1 MEDTMKKAIYR
12 AFRPKTFDQV
22 LGQDHITRVL
32 KNQIRSGQPGHA
44 YLFAGTR
51 GTGKTSCA
59 KIFARAVGCL
69 HPVDGNPCNE
79 CENCKA
85 ILEETTLD
93 VVEMDAA
100 SNRRIDDIRELKE
113 HVVYPPSQLEYKVY
127 IIDEAHM
134 ITREAFNALLKIMEE
149 PPDHLIF
156 ILATTDP
163 DQVPDTILSRLQR
176 YEFKRLDIP
185 SIEKNIR
192 HIAGELDLTVE
203 DSALHAMAIA
213 ADGAMR
219 DALSLMDQ
227 VLAGGGETIDE
238 ETVQAILGTVGYQS
252 MSEMV
257 AAIFQN
263 RLSQTLSLSQDLLD
277 QGKDPHTFIK
287 ELVEYF
293 RLLLLVKGMD
303 QKDKLPLDPA
313 QVLELQD
320 LVEEVEMDRIIDSLS
335 LLLETEEVLRR
346 SDFSEAVFQ
355 AGLVRLVNYVDRKSL
370 ASRLAAL
377 EEKAETIQRWET
389 PRALVREEVDKAIR
403 TMDLTGLAAGTM
415 AGISGPKDEE
425 APEPTTPAPRDLSGP
440 EPASPVPQD
449 LFEPE
454 AAPVPAPPSASKPE
468 AAPSSVEGN
477 PMAWLRDH
485 EGELLDYFSSRNSV
499 PAYLF
504 KKYDDLVS
512 LGKDLYLVYTH
523 ETLGPI
529 MKKEYEE
536 AVAQAFREILGP
548 DYRLYIS
555 LEAMEG
561 AQEAQPATPPEPAPQ
576 TSPCPEEKK
585 EPADSVGPSTPLD
598 KMKAVFPEDLLH
610 IE

>member
-1 MEDTMKKAIYR
+1 MKKAIYR

-59 KIFARAVGCL
+59 KIFARAVNCL

-113 HVVYPPSQLEYKVY
+113 HVVYPPSQLKYKVY

-227 VLAGGGETIDE
+227 VLAGGGKTIDE

-313 QVLELQD
+313 QVRELQD
-320 LVEEVEMDRIIDSLS
+320 LVEEVEMDRIIDSFS

-389 PRALVREEVDKAIR
+389 PRALVREEVDKALR
-403 TMDLTGLAAGTM
+403 AMDLTALSAGNK
-415 AGISGPKDEE
+415 AGGPSPKEEE
-425 APEPTTPAPRDLSGP
+425 ASEPPSPDPQDLPEPEPTS
-440 EPASPVPQD
+440 SVPQD
-449 LFEPE
+449 LPGSEPE
-454 AAPVPAPPSASKPE
+454 PAPGPESATPSAPE
-468 AAPSSVEGN
+468 REVDPSSVEGN

-485 EGELLDYFSSRNSV
+485 EDKLLDYFSARNSV

-512 LGKDLYLVYTH
+512 LDKDLYLVYTH

-548 DYRLYIS
+548 DYRLSIS

-561 AQEAQPATPPEPAPQ
+561 AQEAQPVTLPEPAPQ
-576 TSPCPEEKK
+576 TSPRPEEKK
-585 EPADSVGPSTPLD
+585 EPADPVGPSTPLD
-598 KMKAVFPEDLLH
+598 KMKAVFPDDLLH

>member
-1 MEDTMKKAIYR
+1 MEDIMKKAIYR

-22 LGQDHITRVL
+22 LGQGHITHVL

-59 KIFARAVGCL
+59 KIFARAVNCL

-79 CENCKA
+79 CENCRA
-85 ILEETTLD
+85 ILDETTLD

-113 HVVYPPSQLEYKVY
+113 HVVYPPSQLKYKVY

-227 VLAGGGETIDE
+227 VLAGGGKTIDE

-257 AAIFQN
+257 DAIFQN

-313 QVLELQD
+313 QVRELQD

-335 LLLETEEVLRR
+335 LLLEMEEVLRR

-370 ASRLAAL
+370 TSRLAAL

-389 PRALVREEVDKAIR
+389 PRALVREEVDKALR
-403 TMDLTGLAAGTM
+403 AMDLTALVAGNK
-415 AGISGPKDEE
+415 AGSPSLEEEEDSGPASLSPQDLPE
-425 APEPTTPAPRDLSGP
+425 PEPTSPAPQDPPGP
-440 EPASPVPQD
+440 E
-449 LFEPE
+449 L
-454 AAPVPAPPSASKPE
+454 APPSAPE
-468 AAPSSVEGN
+468 REVAPSSVEGN

-485 EGELLDYFSSRNSV
+485 EGELLDYFSARNSV

-536 AVAQAFREILGP
+536 AVAQAFREILGL

-561 AQEAQPATPPEPAPQ
+561 APADWPISQPEPVFQP
-576 TSPCPEEKK
+576 SPRPEEKK
-585 EPADSVGPSTPLD
+585 EPADPVGPSTPLD
-598 KMKAVFPEDLLH
+598 KVKAVFPEDLLH

>member
-1 MEDTMKKAIYR
+1 MKKAIYR

-59 KIFARAVGCL
+59 KIFARAVNCL

-85 ILEETTLD
+85 ILDETTLD

-113 HVVYPPSQLEYKVY
+113 HVVYPPSQLKYKVY

-227 VLAGGGETIDE
+227 VLAGGGKTIDE

-313 QVLELQD
+313 QVRELQD
-320 LVEEVEMDRIIDSLS
+320 LVDEVEMDRIIDSLS

-389 PRALVREEVDKAIR
+389 PRALVREEVDKALR
-403 TMDLTGLAAGTM
+403 AMDLTALLARNKAG
-415 AGISGPKDEE
+415 GPSPKEEE
-425 APEPTTPAPRDLSGP
+425 ASEPPSPDPQDLTEPEPTNSVPQDLSGP
-440 EPASPVPQD
+440 EPE
-449 LFEPE
+449 L
-454 AAPVPAPPSASKPE
+454 APTPAPERE
-468 AAPSSVEGN
+468 AVPSSVEGN

-485 EGELLDYFSSRNSV
+485 EDKLLDYFSARNSV

-548 DYRLYIS
+548 DYRLSIS

-561 AQEAQPATPPEPAPQ
+561 TQEAQPVTPPEPVPQ
-576 TSPCPEEKK
+576 PGLRPEEKK
-585 EPADSVGPSTPLD
+585 EPADPVGPSTPLD

>member
-1 MEDTMKKAIYR
+1 MKKAIYR

-59 KIFARAVGCL
+59 KIFARAVNCL

-85 ILEETTLD
+85 ILDETTLD

-113 HVVYPPSQLEYKVY
+113 HVVYPPSQLKYKVY

-227 VLAGGGETIDE
+227 VLAGGGKTVDE

-313 QVLELQD
+313 QVRELQD
-320 LVEEVEMDRIIDSLS
+320 LVDGVEMDRIIDSLS

-403 TMDLTGLAAGTM
+403 TMDLTALAAGTKS
-415 AGISGPKDEE
+415 GIPGPKEEE
-425 APEPTTPAPRDLSGP
+425 AFEPASPAPQDLPGPEPEPTSPVSQDLSGP
-440 EPASPVPQD
+440 EPE
-449 LFEPE
+449 L
-454 AAPVPAPPSASKPE
+454 APTPAPERE
-468 AAPSSVEGN
+468 AVPSSVEGN

-485 EGELLDYFSSRNSV
+485 EDKLLDYFSARNSV

-561 AQEAQPATPPEPAPQ
+561 APADRPISQPEPVPQ
-576 TSPCPEEKK
+576 PKLRLEKKK
-585 EPADSVGPSTPLD
+585 EPADPVGPSTPLD

>member
-1 MEDTMKKAIYR
+1 MKKAIYR

-59 KIFARAVGCL
+59 KIFARAVNCL

-85 ILEETTLD
+85 ILDETTLD

-113 HVVYPPSQLEYKVY
+113 HVVYPPSQLKYKVY

-227 VLAGGGETIDE
+227 VLAGGGKTIDE

-313 QVLELQD
+313 QVRELQD

-346 SDFSEAVFQ
+346 SDFSEVVFQ

-389 PRALVREEVDKAIR
+389 PRALVREEVDKALR
-403 TMDLTGLAAGTM
+403 AMDLTALVAGAK

-425 APEPTTPAPRDLSGP
+425 VSEPTTPAPRDFP
-440 EPASPVPQD
+440 EP
-449 LFEPE
+449 EPE
-454 AAPVPAPPSASKPE
+454 APPTPAPPSAPKPE
-468 AAPSSVEGN
+468 AVPSSVEGN

-485 EGELLDYFSSRNSV
+485 EDKLLDYFSARNSV

-561 AQEAQPATPPEPAPQ
+561 AQEAQPVTPPEPVPQ
-576 TSPCPEEKK
+576 PGLRSEEKK
-585 EPADSVGPSTPLD
+585 EPADLVGPSTPLD

>member
-12 AFRPKTFDQV
+12 AFRPKTFNQV

-59 KIFARAVGCL
+59 KIFARAVNCL

-113 HVVYPPSQLEYKVY
+113 HVVYPPSQLKYKVY

-176 YEFKRLDIP
+176 YEFKRLDIS

-192 HIAGELDLTVE
+192 QIAGELDLTVE

-227 VLAGGGETIDE
+227 VLAGGGKTIDE

-303 QKDKLPLDPA
+303 QKDKLPLDHA
-313 QVLELQD
+313 QVRELQD

-377 EEKAETIQRWET
+377 EDKAQTIQRWET
-389 PRALVREEVDKAIR
+389 PRALVREEVDKALR
-403 TMDLTGLAAGTM
+403 AMDLTALLARNKAG
-415 AGISGPKDEE
+415 GPSPKEEE
-425 APEPTTPAPRDLSGP
+425 ASEPP
-440 EPASPVPQD
+440 SPDPQD
-449 LFEPE
+449 LTEPEPE
-454 AAPVPAPPSASKPE
+454 APSAPAPPLAPKPE
-468 AAPSSVEGN
+468 VDPSSVEGN

-485 EGELLDYFSSRNSV
+485 EDKLLDYFSARNSV

-561 AQEAQPATPPEPAPQ
+561 AQEAQPVTPPEPIPQ
-576 TSPCPEEKK
+576 PGLRPEEKK
-585 EPADSVGPSTPLD
+585 EPADPVGPSTPLD
-598 KMKAVFPEDLLH
+598 KMKAVFPEDSLH

>member
-59 KIFARAVGCL
+59 KIFARAVNCL

-113 HVVYPPSQLEYKVY
+113 HVVYPPSQLKYKVY

-227 VLAGGGETIDE
+227 VLAGGGKTIDE
-238 ETVQAILGTVGYQS
+238 ETVQAILGTVGYHS

-313 QVLELQD
+313 QVRELQD
-320 LVEEVEMDRIIDSLS
+320 LVDEVEMDRIIDSLS

-370 ASRLAAL
+370 ISRLAAL

-389 PRALVREEVDKAIR
+389 PRALVREEVDKALR
-403 TMDLTGLAAGTM
+403 AMNLTALAAGTKS
-415 AGISGPKDEE
+415 GIPGPKEEE
-425 APEPTTPAPRDLSGP
+425 AFGPASPDPQDLPEPEPEPTSPVSQDLPGPEPELAPTPAPER
-440 EPASPVPQD
+440 EV
-449 LFEPE
+449 
-454 AAPVPAPPSASKPE
+454 V
-468 AAPSSVEGN
+468 PSSVEGN

-485 EGELLDYFSSRNSV
+485 EEKLLDYFSARNSV

-561 AQEAQPATPPEPAPQ
+561 APANRPISQPEPVPQ
-576 TSPCPEEKK
+576 PKLQPEKKK
-585 EPADSVGPSTPLD
+585 EPADPVGPSTPLD

>member
-1 MEDTMKKAIYR
+1 MKKAIYR

-59 KIFARAVGCL
+59 KIFARAVNCL

-113 HVVYPPSQLEYKVY
+113 HVVYPPSQLKYKVY

-176 YEFKRLDIP
+176 YEFKRLDIH
-185 SIEKNIR
+185 SIENNIR

-227 VLAGGGETIDE
+227 VLAGGGKTIDE
-238 ETVQAILGTVGYQS
+238 ETVQAILGTVGYHS

-287 ELVEYF
+287 ELIEYF

-313 QVLELQD
+313 QVRELQD
-320 LVEEVEMDRIIDSLS
+320 LVAEVEMDRIIDSLS

-355 AGLVRLVNYVDRKSL
+355 AGLVRLVNYVDWKSL
-370 ASRLAAL
+370 ISRLAAL

-389 PRALVREEVDKAIR
+389 PRALVREEVDKALR
-403 TMDLTGLAAGTM
+403 AMDLTALLARNKAG
-415 AGISGPKDEE
+415 GPSPKEEE
-425 APEPTTPAPRDLSGP
+425 ASEPPSPDPQDLTEPEPTSSVPQDLSGP
-440 EPASPVPQD
+440 EPE
-449 LFEPE
+449 L
-454 AAPVPAPPSASKPE
+454 APTPAPERE
-468 AAPSSVEGN
+468 AVPSSVEGN

-485 EGELLDYFSSRNSV
+485 EGELLDYFSARNSV

-536 AVAQAFREILGP
+536 AVGQAFREILGP

-561 AQEAQPATPPEPAPQ
+561 AQEAQPVTPPEPAPQ
-576 TSPCPEEKK
+576 PKTQPEEKK
-585 EPADSVGPSTPLD
+585 EPADPAGPSTPLD

>member
-1 MEDTMKKAIYR
+1 MKKAIYR

-59 KIFARAVGCL
+59 KIFARAVNCL

-113 HVVYPPSQLEYKVY
+113 HVVYPPSQLKYKVY

-227 VLAGGGETIDE
+227 VLAGGGKTIDE

-303 QKDKLPLDPA
+303 QKDKLPLDPV
-313 QVLELQD
+313 QVRELQD
-320 LVEEVEMDRIIDSLS
+320 LVDEVEMDRIIDSLS

-403 TMDLTGLAAGTM
+403 AMDLTGLAAGTM
-415 AGISGPKDEE
+415 AGTSGPKDEE
-425 APEPTTPAPRDLSGP
+425 VSEPTTPAPQDFP
-440 EPASPVPQD
+440 EP
-449 LFEPE
+449 EPE
-454 AAPVPAPPSASKPE
+454 APPTPAPPSAPKPE
-468 AAPSSVEGN
+468 AVPSSVEGN

-485 EGELLDYFSSRNSV
+485 EDKLLDYFSARNSV

-548 DYRLYIS
+548 DYRLSIS

-561 AQEAQPATPPEPAPQ
+561 TPADRPVSQPEPVFQP
-576 TSPCPEEKK
+576 SPRSEEKK
-585 EPADSVGPSTPLD
+585 EPADPVGPSTPLD

>member
-1 MEDTMKKAIYR
+1 MKKAIYR
-12 AFRPKTFDQV
+12 AFRPKTFDEV

-59 KIFARAVGCL
+59 KIFARAVNCL

-85 ILEETTLD
+85 ILDETTLD

-113 HVVYPPSQLEYKVY
+113 HVVYPPSQLKYKVY

-227 VLAGGGETIDE
+227 VLAGGGKTIDE

-252 MSEMV
+252 MSEMA

-277 QGKDPHTFIK
+277 RGKDPHTFIK

-303 QKDKLPLDPA
+303 QKDKLPLDPT
-313 QVLELQD
+313 QVRELQD
-320 LVEEVEMDRIIDSLS
+320 LVDEVEMDRIIDSLS

-370 ASRLAAL
+370 TSRLAAL
-377 EEKAETIQRWET
+377 EEKAEAIQRWET

-403 TMDLTGLAAGTM
+403 AMDLTALAAGTKTG
-415 AGISGPKDEE
+415 ASGPKEEE
-425 APEPTTPAPRDLSGP
+425 AFESTSPA
-440 EPASPVPQD
+440 PQD
-449 LFEPE
+449 LPEPEPINSVPQNLSEPEPE
-454 AAPVPAPPSASKPE
+454 AALRPAPPSAPKPE
-468 AAPSSVEGN
+468 ADPSSVEGN

-485 EGELLDYFSSRNSV
+485 EDKLLDYFSARNSV

-548 DYRLYIS
+548 DYRLFIS

-561 AQEAQPATPPEPAPQ
+561 APEAQPVTPPEPVSRPEPQ
-576 TSPCPEEKK
+576 PEEKK
-585 EPADSVGPSTPLD
+585 EPADPVGPSTPLD

>member
-1 MEDTMKKAIYR
+1 MKKAIYR

-59 KIFARAVGCL
+59 KIFARAVNCL

-85 ILEETTLD
+85 ILDETTLD

-113 HVVYPPSQLEYKVY
+113 HVVYPPSQLKYKVY

-227 VLAGGGETIDE
+227 VLAGGGKTIDE

-313 QVLELQD
+313 QVRELQD
-320 LVEEVEMDRIIDSLS
+320 LVDEVEMDRIIDSLS

-403 TMDLTGLAAGTM
+403 AMDLTGLAAGTM
-415 AGISGPKDEE
+415 AGTSGPKDEE
-425 APEPTTPAPRDLSGP
+425 ASEPTTPASRDFP
-440 EPASPVPQD
+440 EP
-449 LFEPE
+449 EPE
-454 AAPVPAPPSASKPE
+454 VPPTPAPPSAPKPE
-468 AAPSSVEGN
+468 VDPSLVEGN

-485 EGELLDYFSSRNSV
+485 EDKLLDYFSARNSV

-561 AQEAQPATPPEPAPQ
+561 TPADRPEK
-576 TSPCPEEKK
+576 KK
-585 EPADSVGPSTPLD
+585 EPADPVGPSTPLD

>member
-59 KIFARAVGCL
+59 KIFARAVNCL

-113 HVVYPPSQLEYKVY
+113 HVVYPPSQLKYKVY

-227 VLAGGGETIDE
+227 VLAGGGKTIDE

-313 QVLELQD
+313 QVRELQD
-320 LVEEVEMDRIIDSLS
+320 LVDEVEMDRIIDSLS

-403 TMDLTGLAAGTM
+403 AMDLTGLAAGTM
-415 AGISGPKDEE
+415 AGTSGPKDEE
-425 APEPTTPAPRDLSGP
+425 VSEPTTPAPQDFP
-440 EPASPVPQD
+440 EP
-449 LFEPE
+449 EPE
-454 AAPVPAPPSASKPE
+454 APPTPAPPSAPKPE
-468 AAPSSVEGN
+468 AVPSSVEGN

-485 EGELLDYFSSRNSV
+485 EDKLLDYFSARNSV

-548 DYRLYIS
+548 DYRLSIS

-561 AQEAQPATPPEPAPQ
+561 TPADRPVSQPEPVFQP
-576 TSPCPEEKK
+576 SPRSEEKK
-585 EPADSVGPSTPLD
+585 EPADPVGPSTPLD

>member
-1 MEDTMKKAIYR
+1 MKKAIYR

-59 KIFARAVGCL
+59 KIFARAVNCL

-85 ILEETTLD
+85 ILDETTLD

-113 HVVYPPSQLEYKVY
+113 HVVYPPSQLKYKVY

-176 YEFKRLDIP
+176 YEFKRLGIP

-227 VLAGGGETIDE
+227 VLAGGGKTIDE

-277 QGKDPHTFIK
+277 RGKDPHTFIK

-313 QVLELQD
+313 QVRELQD
-320 LVEEVEMDRIIDSLS
+320 LVDGVEMDRIIDSLS

-370 ASRLAAL
+370 TSRLAAL
-377 EEKAETIQRWET
+377 EDKAQVIQRWET

-403 TMDLTGLAAGTM
+403 AMDLTGLAAGTM
-415 AGISGPKDEE
+415 AGTSGPKDEE
-425 APEPTTPAPRDLSGP
+425 ASEPTTPAPRDFP
-440 EPASPVPQD
+440 EP
-449 LFEPE
+449 EPE
-454 AAPVPAPPSASKPE
+454 VPPTPAPPSAPKPE

-485 EGELLDYFSSRNSV
+485 EDKLLDYFSARNSV

-548 DYRLYIS
+548 DYRLSIS

-561 AQEAQPATPPEPAPQ
+561 APEAQPVTPPEPVSRPEPQ
-576 TSPCPEEKK
+576 PEEKK
-585 EPADSVGPSTPLD
+585 EPADPVGPSTPLD
-598 KMKAVFPEDLLH
+598 KMKAAFPEDLLH

>member
-1 MEDTMKKAIYR
+1 MKKAIYR

-59 KIFARAVGCL
+59 KIFARAVNCL

-113 HVVYPPSQLEYKVY
+113 HVVYPPSQLKYKVY

-425 APEPTTPAPRDLSGP
+425 ASEPTTPAPRDLSGP

>member
-1 MEDTMKKAIYR
+1 MKKAIYR

-59 KIFARAVGCL
+59 KIFARAVNCL

-85 ILEETTLD
+85 ILDETTLD

-113 HVVYPPSQLEYKVY
+113 HVVYPPSQLKYKVY

-227 VLAGGGETIDE
+227 VLAGGGKTIDE

-313 QVLELQD
+313 QVEELQD

-335 LLLETEEVLRR
+335 LLLEAEEVLRR

-377 EEKAETIQRWET
+377 EEKTETIQRWET
-389 PRALVREEVDKAIR
+389 PRALVREEVDKALR
-403 TMDLTGLAAGTM
+403 AMDLTALAAGTK
-415 AGISGPKDEE
+415 AGRPSPKEEEASGPPSPAPQDL
-425 APEPTTPAPRDLSGP
+425 PEPEP
-440 EPASPVPQD
+440 EPAPT
-449 LFEPE
+449 
-454 AAPVPAPPSASKPE
+454 PAPPSTPKPE
-468 AAPSSVEGN
+468 VAPSSVEGN

-485 EGELLDYFSSRNSV
+485 EDKLLDYFSARNSV

-512 LGKDLYLVYTH
+512 LGKELYLVYTH

-548 DYRLYIS
+548 DYRLSIS

-561 AQEAQPATPPEPAPQ
+561 TPADRPISQPEPVFQP
-576 TSPCPEEKK
+576 SPRSEEKK
-585 EPADSVGPSTPLD
+585 EPADPVGPSTPLD